1 MAKDKYIQN
10 TITEIAGTLDRN
22 DNNELVV
29 WINKGKDYP
38 IESIDIVGLLGNMIG
53 KQIALK
59 LSDERD
65 LTNEWL

>member
-29 WINKGKDYP
+29 WIDKGKDYP

-53 KQIALK
+53 RQIALK

-65 LTNEWL
+65 LTNE

>member
-29 WINKGKDYP
+29 WIDKGKDYP
-38 IESIDIVGLLGNMIG
+38 IESIDIVGLLGSMIG

-59 LSDERD
+59 LSDEKD
-65 LTNEWL
+65 LTNE

>member
-29 WINKGKDYP
+29 WIDKGKDYP
-38 IESIDIVGLLGNMIG
+38 IESIDIAGLLGNMTG

-65 LTNEWL
+65 LTNE

>member
-10 TITEIAGTLDRN
+10 TITEITGTLDRN

-29 WINKGKDYP
+29 WIDKGKNYP

-53 KQIALK
+53 RQIALK

-65 LTNEWL
+65 LTNE

>member
-29 WINKGKDYP
+29 WIDKGKDYP
-38 IESIDIVGLLGNMIG
+38 IESIDIVGLLGKMIG

-65 LTNEWL
+65 LTNE

>member
-29 WINKGKDYP
+29 WIDKGKDYP
-38 IESIDIVGLLGNMIG
+38 IESIDIVELLGNMIG

-59 LSDERD
+59 LSDEKD
-65 LTNEWL
+65 LTNE

>member
-29 WINKGKDYP
+29 WIDKGKDYP
-38 IESIDIVGLLGNMIG
+38 IESIDIVGLLGGMIG

-59 LSDERD
+59 LSDEKD
-65 LTNEWL
+65 LTNE

>member
-10 TITEIAGTLDRN
+10 TITEITGTLDRN

-29 WINKGKDYP
+29 WIDKGKDYP
-38 IESIDIVGLLGNMIG
+38 IESIDIVGLLGNMVG

-65 LTNEWL
+65 LTNE

>member
-10 TITEIAGTLDRN
+10 TITEIAGILDRN

-29 WINKGKDYP
+29 WIDKGKDYP

-59 LSDERD
+59 L
-65 LTNEWL
+65 

>member
-1 MAKDKYIQN
+1 MAKGKYIQN

-29 WINKGKDYP
+29 WIDKGKDYP

-53 KQIALK
+53 RQIALK

-65 LTNEWL
+65 LTNE

>member
-1 MAKDKYIQN
+1 MAKDKFIQN

-29 WINKGKDYP
+29 WIDKGKDYP

-65 LTNEWL
+65 LTNE

>member
-29 WINKGKDYP
+29 WIDKGKDYP
-38 IESIDIVGLLGNMIG
+38 IESIDIVGLLGNMVG

-65 LTNEWL
+65 LTNE

>member
-29 WINKGKDYP
+29 WIDKGKDYS

-59 LSDERD
+59 LSDEKD
-65 LTNEWL
+65 LTNE

>member
-29 WINKGKDYP
+29 WIDKGKDCP

-53 KQIALK
+53 RQIALK

-65 LTNEWL
+65 LTNE

>member
-22 DNNELVV
+22 DNNEMVV
-29 WINKGKDYP
+29 WIDKGKDYP
-38 IESIDIVGLLGNMIG
+38 IESIDIVGLLGSMIG

-59 LSDERD
+59 LSDEKD
-65 LTNEWL
+65 LTNE

>member
-29 WINKGKDYP
+29 WIDKGKDYP

-53 KQIALK
+53 RQIALK
-59 LSDERD
+59 LSDERG
-65 LTNEWL
+65 LTNE

>member
-29 WINKGKDYP
+29 WIDKGKDYP

-59 LSDERD
+59 LSDERG
-65 LTNEWL
+65 LTNE

>member
-10 TITEIAGTLDRN
+10 TITEITGTLDRN

-29 WINKGKDYP
+29 WIDKGKDYP

-53 KQIALK
+53 RQIALK
-59 LSDERD
+59 LSDEKD
-65 LTNEWL
+65 LTNE

>member
-29 WINKGKDYP
+29 WIDKGKDYP
-38 IESIDIVGLLGNMIG
+38 IESIDIVGLLGSMIG

-65 LTNEWL
+65 LTNE

>member
-29 WINKGKDYP
+29 WIDKGKDYP

-53 KQIALK
+53 RQIALK
-59 LSDERD
+59 LSDEKD
-65 LTNEWL
+65 LTNE

>member
-29 WINKGKDYP
+29 WIDKGRDYP

-65 LTNEWL
+65 LTNE

>member
-29 WINKGKDYP
+29 WIDKGKDYP
-38 IESIDIVGLLGNMIG
+38 IESIDIVGLPGNMIG
-53 KQIALK
+53 KQIALR
-59 LSDERD
+59 LSDEKD
-65 LTNEWL
+65 LTNE

>member
-22 DNNELVV
+22 NDNELVV
-29 WINKGKDYP
+29 WIDKGKDYP

-59 LSDERD
+59 LSDEKD
-65 LTNEWL
+65 LTNE

>member
-1 MAKDKYIQN
+1 MAKDEYIQN

-29 WINKGKDYP
+29 WIDKGKDYP
-38 IESIDIVGLLGNMIG
+38 IESIDIVGLLGSMIG

-59 LSDERD
+59 LSDEKD
-65 LTNEWL
+65 LTNE

>member
-10 TITEIAGTLDRN
+10 TITEITGTLDRN

-29 WINKGKDYP
+29 WIDKGKDYP

-65 LTNEWL
+65 LTNE

>member
-1 MAKDKYIQN
+1 MGKDKYIQN
-10 TITEIAGTLDRN
+10 TITEITGTLDRN

-29 WINKGKDYP
+29 WIDKGKDYP

-65 LTNEWL
+65 LTNE

>member
-1 MAKDKYIQN
+1 MAKDRYIQN

-29 WINKGKDYP
+29 WIDKGKDYP
-38 IESIDIVGLLGNMIG
+38 IESIDIVGLLGSMIG

-59 LSDERD
+59 LSDEKD
-65 LTNEWL
+65 LTNE

>member
-1 MAKDKYIQN
+1 MAKDKYTQN

-29 WINKGKDYP
+29 WIDKGKDCP
-38 IESIDIVGLLGNMIG
+38 IESIDIVGLLEDMAG

-59 LSDERD
+59 LSDEKD
-65 LTNEWL
+65 LTNE

>member
-10 TITEIAGTLDRN
+10 TITEITGTLDRN

-29 WINKGKDYP
+29 WIDKGKDYP

-53 KQIALK
+53 RQIALK

-65 LTNEWL
+65 LTNE

>member
-29 WINKGKDYP
+29 WIDKGKDYP

-53 KQIALK
+53 KQITLK
-59 LSDERD
+59 LSDEKD
-65 LTNEWL
+65 LTNE

>member
-1 MAKDKYIQN
+1 MAKEKYIQN

-29 WINKGKDYP
+29 WIDKGKDYP
-38 IESIDIVGLLGNMIG
+38 IESIDIVGLLGSMIG

-59 LSDERD
+59 LSDEKD
-65 LTNEWL
+65 LTNE

>member
-10 TITEIAGTLDRN
+10 TITEITGTLDRN

-29 WINKGKDYP
+29 WIDKGKDYP

-53 KQIALK
+53 KQIVLK

-65 LTNEWL
+65 LTNE

>member
-22 DNNELVV
+22 DNNEMVV
-29 WINKGKDYP
+29 WIDKGKDYP

-53 KQIALK
+53 RQIALK

-65 LTNEWL
+65 LTNE

>member
-29 WINKGKDYP
+29 WIDKGKDCP

-65 LTNEWL
+65 LTNE

>member
-29 WINKGKDYP
+29 WIDKGKDYP
-38 IESIDIVGLLGNMIG
+38 MESVDIVGLLGNMIG

-65 LTNEWL
+65 LTNE

>member
-1 MAKDKYIQN
+1 MAKDRYIQN

-29 WINKGKDYP
+29 WIDKGKDYP

-65 LTNEWL
+65 LTNE

>member
-29 WINKGKDYP
+29 WIDKGKDYP

-59 LSDERD
+59 LSDEKD
-65 LTNEWL
+65 LTNE

>member
-10 TITEIAGTLDRN
+10 TITEIAGTLGRN

-29 WINKGKDYP
+29 WIDKGKDYP

-65 LTNEWL
+65 LTNE